1 MTWPTSA
8 TWTRSRSCAAAV
20 RVSAKADYA
29 VRATVELAVAALER
43 PDGPPVKGDDLSH
56 AQQIP
61 VKFLENILVDLRQA
75 GIVNS
80 RRGPEGGYWLAQ
92 PADEVS
98 VADVIRAAEGPLAS
112 VRGEKPEDLGYEGA
126 AASLREVWVA
136 LRSSLRDVLEHVTLA
151 DIARGELPEDVLART
166 RDPAAWQRR

>member
-1 MTWPTSA
+1 M
-8 TWTRSRSCAAAV
+8 

-29 VRATVELAVAALER
+29 VRAAVELAAAE
-43 PDGPPVKGDDLSH
+43 DDSPVKGEHVSQ

-61 VKFLENILVDLRQA
+61 LKFLENILVDLRQA

-80 RRGPEGGYWLAQ
+80 RRGPDGGYWLAR

-98 VADVIRAAEGPLAS
+98 IADVMRAAEGPLAS
-112 VRGEKPEDLGYEGA
+112 VRGEKPEDLEYAGTA
-126 AASLREVWVA
+126 AGLRDVWVA

-151 DIARGELPEDVLART
+151 DVAAGELPRDVLART
-166 RDPAAWQRR
+166 RDPEAWHRR

>member
-1 MTWPTSA
+1 
-8 TWTRSRSCAAAV
+8 
-20 RVSAKADYA
+20 
-29 VRATVELAVAALER
+29 
-43 PDGPPVKGDDLSH
+43 VKGDDVSR
-56 AQQIP
+56 AQGIP

-80 RRGPEGGYWLAQ
+80 RRGPDGGYWLAQ

-112 VRGEKPEDLGYEGA
+112 VRGEKPEDLGYDGA
-126 AASLREVWVA
+126 AESLRDVWVA

-151 DIARGELPEDVLART
+151 DIARGALPDEVAVRT
-166 RDPAAWQRR
+166 RDPDAWRRR